1 MLFQKLLKLVSRK
14 ERSPERDEW
23 FLKELEREDPHA
35 LYQLA
40 VMYANG
46 QGYPKDAVRANQ
58 LIRQSANKGYSQA
71 QLRLWSDY
79 GFGRGI
85 DKCLVLS
92 YVWAQ
97 LAVNH
102 GLYSAIEVA
111 AGAKSK
117 LNPEQVAVAE
127 ELINGPIESIPD
139 QLNN

>member
-1 MLFQKLLKLVSRK
+1 MLFQKLLKLVSRGK
-14 ERSPERDEW
+14 KVSDRDDW
-23 FLKELEREDPHA
+23 FLKELKREDPHA

-46 QGYPKDAVRANQ
+46 QGFTKDPVRANQ

-79 GFGRGI
+79 GFGRGLE
-85 DKCLVLS
+85 KCLVLS

-111 AGAKSK
+111 EGAKSK
-117 LNPEQVAVAE
+117 LNSEQLAVAE
-127 ELINGPIESIPD
+127 ELINGPIESIPN
-139 QLNN
+139 QLN

>member
-1 MLFQKLLKLVSRK
+1 MLFQKLLKLVSRGK
-14 ERSPERDEW
+14 KVSDRDDW
-23 FLKELEREDPHA
+23 FLKELKREDPHA

-46 QGYPKDAVRANQ
+46 QGFTKDPVRANQ

-79 GFGRGI
+79 GFGRGLE
-85 DKCLVLS
+85 KCVVLS

-111 AGAKSK
+111 EGAKSK
-117 LNPEQVAVAE
+117 LNSEQLAVAE
-127 ELINGPIESIPD
+127 ELINGPIESIPN
-139 QLNN
+139 QLN

>member
-1 MLFQKLLKLVSRK
+1 MLFQKLLKLVSRGDK
-14 ERSPERDEW
+14 VSDRDDW
-23 FLKELEREDPHA
+23 FLKELKREDPHA

-46 QGYPKDAVRANQ
+46 QGFTKDPVRANQ

-79 GFGRGI
+79 GFGRGLE
-85 DKCLVLS
+85 KCVVLS

-111 AGAKSK
+111 EGAKSK
-117 LNPEQVAVAE
+117 LNSEQLAVAE
-127 ELINGPIESIPD
+127 ELINGPIESIPN
-139 QLNN
+139 QLN

>member
-1 MLFQKLLKLVSRK
+1 MLFQKLLKLVSRGK
-14 ERSPERDEW
+14 KVSDRDDW
-23 FLKELEREDPHA
+23 FLKELKREDPHA

-46 QGYPKDAVRANQ
+46 QGFTKDPVRANQ

-79 GFGRGI
+79 GFGRGLE
-85 DKCLVLS
+85 KCAVLS

-111 AGAKSK
+111 EGAKSK
-117 LNPEQVAVAE
+117 LNSEQLAIAE
-127 ELINGPIESIPD
+127 ELINGPIESIPN
-139 QLNN
+139 QLN

>member
-1 MLFQKLLKLVSRK
+1 MLFQKLLKLVSRGEK
-14 ERSPERDEW
+14 VSDRDDW
-23 FLKELEREDPHA
+23 FLKELKREDPHA

-46 QGYPKDAVRANQ
+46 QGFTKDPVRANQ

-79 GFGRGI
+79 GFGRGLE
-85 DKCLVLS
+85 KCVVLS

-111 AGAKSK
+111 EGAKSK
-117 LNPEQVAVAE
+117 LNSEQLAVAE
-127 ELINGPIESIPD
+127 ELINGPIESIPN
-139 QLNN
+139 QLN